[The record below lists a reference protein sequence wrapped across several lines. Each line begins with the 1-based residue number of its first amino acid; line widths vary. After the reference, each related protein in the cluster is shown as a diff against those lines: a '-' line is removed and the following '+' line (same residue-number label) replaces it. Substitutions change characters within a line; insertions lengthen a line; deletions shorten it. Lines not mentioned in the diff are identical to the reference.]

1 MARASASFENF
12 CLQGPLG
19 TAGATNQ
26 IPYLGVN
33 TADPGTTGASEVT
46 GGSYARQSETFGT
59 PSNGSVSNTNAISVS
74 IPSGTTCAYV
84 SHWSA
89 STAGTYGVGA
99 ALSSSVTFNTA
110 GTLTFAAGADSISI
124 S

>member
-1 MARASASFENF
+1 MARASAAFENA

-19 TAGATNQ
+19 TAGATNI
-26 IPYLGVN
+26 IPYLSVHS
-33 TADPGTTGASEVT
+33 ADPGTTGASEIS
-46 GGSYARQSETFGT
+46 GGSYARQSETFGA
-59 PSNGSVSNTNAISVS
+59 PASGSMSNTNSISVP
-74 IPSGTTCAYV
+74 IPATTTCAYV
-84 SHWSA
+84 GHWSA
-89 STAGTYGVGA
+89 STAGTYEVGA